1 MKHWGLLTFFLALQA
16 ALIAIALAPG
26 LITFAEVPPK
36 GIACAGCSSPE
47 VQAALTHA
55 ASIGR
60 AQIQQLVLSQA
71 WTLIGVGLVGIAVA
85 ARLVI
90 VSGRRKNG
98 GNVEGVANAL

>member
-1 MKHWGLLTFFLALQA
+1 MKRWGLFTFFLALQA

-26 LITFAEVPPK
+26 LVTFAEVPPK
-36 GIACAGCSSPE
+36 GVACVGCSSPE

-71 WTLIGVGLVGIAVA
+71 WTLVGVALVGIGMAV
-85 ARLVI
+85 RLAVG
-90 VSGRRKNG
+90 SGRRKNG
-98 GNVEGVANAL
+98 GNKEGVVNAP